1 MANCWFVGVWF
12 VFCMESMTS
21 ETETARRLQ
30 GEISKVNA
38 AYVSLACEYRE
49 SKTALQAR
57 IKALETDLA
66 ISKDTCKNQEYHI
79 ANSAN
84 GVSSRGS
91 GKGAKTEKSEAEKE
105 LEKKTMELEAAT
117 QRIGELEGLEE
128 ETVVLRKR
136 VRELE
141 PGHRAWKHLRAVV
154 LSQ

>member
-1 MANCWFVGVWF
+1 
-12 VFCMESMTS
+12 MESMTS

-66 ISKDTCKNQEYHI
+66 ISKDTCKNQEYHIANI